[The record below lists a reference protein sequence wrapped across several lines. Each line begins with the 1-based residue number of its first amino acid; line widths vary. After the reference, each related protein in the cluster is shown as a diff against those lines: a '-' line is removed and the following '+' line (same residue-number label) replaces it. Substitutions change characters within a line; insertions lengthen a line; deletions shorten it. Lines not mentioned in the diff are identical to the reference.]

1 MNIQQHIQQIKAIY
15 QDTSMEHDLQIKS
28 VLDEWFDEGYEAGV
42 EDSSNDD
49 NTSQYEERMESEA

>member
-1 MNIQQHIQQIKAIY
+1 
-15 QDTSMEHDLQIKS
+15 MEHDLQIKS